1 MPSGV
6 KSKPKPNSKSKTNH
20 LENSENTES
29 TDESFLEIG
38 AEIEISEDPAEE
50 EIVLEEPIKKKRKS
64 AAQDNQVLFSR
75 PSTTQGVTALT
86 GELEEKYENLN
97 DDSAPSGLE
106 HDPTRLYLHELG
118 YKSLLTAEE
127 ELEVARR
134 IRKGDEAARTKMI
147 ESNLRL
153 VVKIAR
159 HYCYRG
165 LDLLDLIEE
174 GNLGLMTA
182 VEKFDPER
190 GFRFSTYA
198 TWWIRQTIERGIM
211 NQGRTVR
218 LPIHVQKEL
227 NIYLR
232 AAKELTKT
240 LDHDPTPEE
249 IAELIDHPI
258 EEIQR
263 VMALATETTSLDDD
277 ESSQDQRKPSLAET
291 LADEHILDPAILIQD
306 DDLKHHVEEWLDS
319 LGKRQREIIIRRFG
333 LAGHEPA
340 TLEDVGKAVG
350 LTRERVRQLQI
361 DTLKKLKEMI
371 KEADHT
377 ED

>member
-1 MPSGV
+1 MPGKI
-6 KSKPKPNSKSKTNH
+6 KSKGKSVRREITDGP
-20 LENSENTES
+20 
-29 TDESFLEIG
+29 DESLLLELAITPT
-38 AEIEISEDPAEE
+38 SDRR
-50 EIVLEEPIKKKRKS
+50 KKS
-64 AAQDNQVLFSR
+64 SSQDNQVLFSR
-75 PSTTQGVTALT
+75 PSSMTSNEGGDHEKA
-86 GELEEKYENLN
+86 EEKPGVHQE
-97 DDSAPSGLE
+97 DSAPSGLE

-118 YKSLLTAEE
+118 YKPLLTAED
-127 ELEVARR
+127 ELAVARR
-134 IRKGDEAARTKMI
+134 IKQGDAAARTKMI

-249 IAELIDHPI
+249 IAELIDQPI

-277 ESSQDQRKPSLAET
+277 ESSQDQHKPSLAET

-306 DDLKHHVEEWLDS
+306 DDLKHHVDEWLES
-319 LGKRQREIIIRRFG
+319 LGKRQREIIVRRFG

-377 ED
+377 DEHGGL

>member
-1 MPSGV
+1 MTEDV
-6 KSKPKPNSKSKTNH
+6 KSRIKKTKNAKKKL
-20 LENSENTES
+20 LEPDMEAGRLQDVEQPLHS
-29 TDESFLEIG
+29 
-38 AEIEISEDPAEE
+38 EE
-50 EIVLEEPIKKKRKS
+50 EPPPKKKKS
-64 AAQDNQVLFSR
+64 LAQDNQVLFSR
-75 PSTTQGVTALT
+75 PSSMAAASDAEDSEDAG
-86 GELEEKYENLN
+86 EKYSLQ
-97 DDSAPSGLE
+97 DDSAPSGME

-118 YKSLLTAEE
+118 YKPLLTAEE

-134 IRKGDEAARTKMI
+134 IKQGDAAARTKMI

-249 IAELIDHPI
+249 IAELIDQPI

-291 LADEHILDPAILIQD
+291 LADEHILDPALLIQD

-319 LGKRQREIIIRRFG
+319 LGKRQREIIVRRFG

-361 DTLKKLKEMI
+361 DTLKRLKEMI
-371 KEADHT
+371 QAADHT
-377 ED
+377 NGE

>member
-1 MPSGV
+1 MVSGTQ
-6 KSKPKPNSKSKTNH
+6 SKSKKNKQAKVA
-20 LENSENTES
+20 SELDSLMPDFEK
-29 TDESFLEIG
+29 EIK
-38 AEIEISEDPAEE
+38 SEVEE
-50 EIVLEEPIKKKRKS
+50 VKKKKKS
-64 AAQDNQVLFSR
+64 STQDNQVLFSR
-75 PSTTQGVTALT
+75 PSASASYGS
-86 GELEEKYENLN
+86 GEPLSIEEIEEKKAAQE
-97 DDSAPSGLE
+97 DSAPSGLE

-118 YKSLLTAEE
+118 YKPLLTAED
-127 ELEVARR
+127 ELAVARR
-134 IRKGDEAARTKMI
+134 IRQGDKAARTKMI

-249 IAELIDHPI
+249 IAELIDQPI

-306 DDLKHHVEEWLDS
+306 DDLKLHVEEWLES

-377 ED
+377 EGNEA

>member
-1 MPSGV
+1 MTSDM
-6 KSKPKPNSKSKTNH
+6 KSKSKSKTKKSKTIQSKVEH
-20 LENSENTES
+20 
-29 TDESFLEIG
+29 
-38 AEIEISEDPAEE
+38 P
-50 EIVLEEPIKKKRKS
+50 PKRKKKSK
-64 AAQDNQVLFSR
+64 AQDNQVLFTR
-75 PSTTQGVTALT
+75 PSTTSSAETAEREPSTEALAAQ
-86 GELEEKYENLN
+86 E
-97 DDSAPSGLE
+97 DSAPSGLE

-134 IRKGDEAARTKMI
+134 IRKGDEAARAKMI

-249 IAELIDHPI
+249 IAELIDQPI

-277 ESSQDQRKPSLAET
+277 ESTQDQRKPSLAET

-319 LGKRQREIIIRRFG
+319 LGKRQREIIVRRFG

-371 KEADHT
+371 KAADHT
-377 ED
+377 EEP

>member
-1 MPSGV
+1 MPTGV
-6 KSKPKPNSKSKTNH
+6 KSQPKKPIKVKKSH
-20 LENSENTES
+20 DEFAEDAEFIDDEEPGLMDAEMHEDLE
-29 TDESFLEIG
+29 LHG
-38 AEIEISEDPAEE
+38 E
-50 EIVLEEPIKKKRKS
+50 EIDLDITKKKKKS

-75 PSTTQGVTALT
+75 PSTTQGMSDA
-86 GELEEKYENLN
+86 GEGLEEKYEKLN
-97 DDSAPSGLE
+97 DDSAPSGME

-118 YKSLLTAEE
+118 YKPLLTAEE

-134 IRKGDEAARTKMI
+134 IRKGDAAARTKMI

-306 DDLKHHVEEWLDS
+306 DDLKHHVDEWLES
-319 LGKRQREIIIRRFG
+319 LGKRQREIIVRRFG

-361 DTLKKLKEMI
+361 DTLKRLKEMI

>member
-1 MPSGV
+1 MTDDV
-6 KSKPKPNSKSKTNH
+6 KSKKAKNKTDNKTNIKPKE
-20 LENSENTES
+20 LKGKT
-29 TDESFLEIG
+29 TD
-38 AEIEISEDPAEE
+38 
-50 EIVLEEPIKKKRKS
+50 KKKS
-64 AAQDNQVLFSR
+64 NHDNQVLFSR
-75 PSTTQGVTALT
+75 PSTAVSTETET
-86 GELEEKYENLN
+86 DKEDKENAHE
-97 DDSAPSGLE
+97 DSAPSGLE

-118 YKSLLTAEE
+118 YKPLLTPED
-127 ELEVARR
+127 ELAVARR
-134 IRKGDEAARTKMI
+134 IRQGDQAARTKMI

-249 IAELIDHPI
+249 IAELIDQPI

-263 VMALATETTSLDDD
+263 VMALATETTSIDDD
-277 ESSQDQRKPSLAET
+277 ESSQDQRKPSLSET

-306 DDLKHHVEEWLDS
+306 DDLKHHVQEWLDS
-319 LGKRQREIIIRRFG
+319 LGRRQREIIIRRFG

-361 DTLKKLKEMI
+361 DTLKKLKSMI
-371 KEADHT
+371 KAADHT
-377 ED
+377 DENEE

>member
-1 MPSGV
+1 MSDE
-6 KSKPKPNSKSKTNH
+6 KTR
-20 LENSENTES
+20 
-29 TDESFLEIG
+29 G
-38 AEIEISEDPAEE
+38 
-50 EIVLEEPIKKKRKS
+50 KKRKS
-64 AAQDNQVLFSR
+64 DFEIAHEPDEVELLELAVTVGKKRKTATQDNQVLFSR
-75 PSTTQGVTALT
+75 PSTMVSNE
-86 GELEEKYENLN
+86 GEDGEPPAEGEKTEAST

-118 YKSLLTAEE
+118 YKPLLTAED
-127 ELEVARR
+127 ELAVARR
-134 IRKGDEAARTKMI
+134 IREGDSAARTKMI

-218 LPIHVQKEL
+218 LPIHIQKEL

-232 AAKELTKT
+232 AAKELTKK

-249 IAELIDHPI
+249 IAELIDQPI

-277 ESSQDQRKPSLAET
+277 DSSQDQHKPSLAET

-306 DDLKHHVEEWLDS
+306 DDLKHHVDEWLES

-333 LAGHEPA
+333 LSGHEPA

-377 ED
+377 DQNL

>member
-1 MPSGV
+1 MAKEV
-6 KSKPKPNSKSKTNH
+6 KIKANVKGKTKTIVKPQPKNTRKKTKPQAIA
-20 LENSENTES
+20 L
-29 TDESFLEIG
+29 
-38 AEIEISEDPAEE
+38 
-50 EIVLEEPIKKKRKS
+50 
-64 AAQDNQVLFSR
+64 QDNQVLFSR
-75 PSTTQGVTALT
+75 PSTNSGGYADHTDESETLPA
-86 GELEEKYENLN
+86 E
-97 DDSAPSGLE
+97 DSAPSGLE

-127 ELEVARR
+127 ELQVARR
-134 IRKGDEAARTKMI
+134 IVKGDPAARTKMI

-218 LPIHVQKEL
+218 LPIHIQKEL

-232 AAKELTKT
+232 AAKELTKK
-240 LDHDPTPEE
+240 LDHDPTAEE
-249 IAELIDHPI
+249 IAELIDQPI
-258 EEIQR
+258 EDIQR
-263 VMALATETTSLDDD
+263 VMALATETTSID
-277 ESSQDQRKPSLAET
+277 EDENNQDQHKPSLAET
-291 LADEHILDPAILIQD
+291 LADDHILDPAILIQD
-306 DDLKHHVEEWLDS
+306 DDLKLHVQEWLDS
-319 LGKRQREIIIRRFG
+319 LGRRQREIIIRRFG
-333 LAGHEPA
+333 LCGHEPA

-361 DTLKKLKEMI
+361 DTLKRLKSMI
-371 KEADHT
+371 KAADHT
-377 ED
+377 EDE

>member
-1 MPSGV
+1 MTKAV
-6 KSKPKPNSKSKTNH
+6 KSKSKKNKSDELAL
-20 LENSENTES
+20 LES
-29 TDESFLEIG
+29 
-38 AEIEISEDPAEE
+38 EIESGKKT
-50 EIVLEEPIKKKRKS
+50 KKKKS
-64 AAQDNQVLFSR
+64 ATQDNQVLFSR
-75 PSTTQGVTALT
+75 PSSTPPV
-86 GELEEKYENLN
+86 EKHDDE
-97 DDSAPSGLE
+97 DSADESVVVKEDSAPSGLE

-127 ELEVARR
+127 ELAVARR
-134 IRKGDEAARTKMI
+134 IVQGDAEARTKMI

-249 IAELIDHPI
+249 IAELIDQPI

-361 DTLKKLKEMI
+361 DTLKRLKEMI

-377 ED
+377 DERGE